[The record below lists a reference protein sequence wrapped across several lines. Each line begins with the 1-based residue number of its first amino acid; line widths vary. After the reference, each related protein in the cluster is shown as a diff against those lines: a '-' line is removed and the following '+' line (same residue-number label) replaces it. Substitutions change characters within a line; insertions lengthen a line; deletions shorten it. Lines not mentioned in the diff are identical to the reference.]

1 MEAVGEQIPDVR
13 QVGGN
18 LRYRLLDGIKRA
30 FAVFFFLHP
39 SLWDFQRAMDE
50 GMVEAKQRGNLV

>member
-1 MEAVGEQIPDVR
+1 VR